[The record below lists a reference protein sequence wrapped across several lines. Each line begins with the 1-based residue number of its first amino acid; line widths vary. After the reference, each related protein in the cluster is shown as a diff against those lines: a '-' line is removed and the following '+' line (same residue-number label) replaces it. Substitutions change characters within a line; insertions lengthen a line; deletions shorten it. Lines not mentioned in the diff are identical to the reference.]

1 MKYVFW
7 HVLFQNY
14 FHIYRFPTA
23 TKGQFKNRLDPHYDT
38 LLNTNRTR
46 GHFERRRQQ
55 AQRAGL
61 GLQFT
66 LIQTEMTNQLLVKDK
81 D

>member
-1 MKYVFW
+1 MHPY
-7 HVLFQNY
+7 
-14 FHIYRFPTA
+14 
-23 TKGQFKNRLDPHYDT
+23 YDT

-46 GHFERRRQQ
+46 GHFERCRQQ

-66 LIQTEMTNQLLVKDK
+66 LIQTEMTNQLLVKDE

>member
-1 MKYVFW
+1 M
-7 HVLFQNY
+7 LFQNY
-14 FHIYRFPTA
+14 LHIYAIPTA
-23 TKGQFKNRLDPHYDT
+23 TESQFKNRLDPYYDT
-38 LLNTNRTR
+38 LLKTKRTR
-46 GHFERRRQQ
+46 GHIERRRQS
-55 AQRAGL
+55 ASKDLL

>member
-1 MKYVFW
+1 M
-7 HVLFQNY
+7 LFQNY
-14 FHIYRFPTA
+14 LHIYAIPTA
-23 TKGQFKNRLDPHYDT
+23 TESQFKNRLDPYYDT

-46 GHFERRRQQ
+46 VHVERRRQQ

-66 LIQTEMTNQLLVKDK
+66 LIQTEMTNQLLVKDE